1 MTSHSRHSVTG
12 VTLPHLFRPSE
23 IAEALGVSEWWVK
36 EQARR
41 GRIPCTRP
49 AGAYRFTAEHFAEI
63 VQFFEERPSRSQ
75 PPVGTTAV
83 ARRPRRPRRSAPVA
97 VNRLQAKRPRRVEQ
111 AEPGIAVA

>member
-1 MTSHSRHSVTG
+1 MTSHTSHG
-12 VTLPHLFRPSE
+12 VTAVTVLPHLFRPAQ

-63 VQFFEERPSRSQ
+63 VQLFEERPTRHPRAAEVRPRARARAHRAAPEQ
-75 PPVGTTAV
+75 TPAGLV
-83 ARRPRRPRRSAPVA
+83 ARLPQ
-97 VNRLQAKRPRRVEQ
+97 RLRQAAQ
-111 AEPGIAVA
+111 LATAG

>member
-1 MTSHSRHSVTG
+1 MTSHSRHSVTA
-12 VTLPHLFRPSE
+12 VTALPYLFRPAE

-63 VQFFEERPSRSQ
+63 VELFEERPKRHPKAVSVGSAPRGRGSRS
-75 PPVGTTAV
+75 PETPTRLV
-83 ARRPRRPRRSAPVA
+83 ARPPRRLR
-97 VNRLQAKRPRRVEQ
+97 QAQ
-111 AEPGIAVA
+111 TLAAAG

>member
-1 MTSHSRHSVTG
+1 MTSHSRHSVTA
-12 VTLPHLFRPSE
+12 VTTLPHLFRPSE

-63 VQFFEERPSRSQ
+63 VELFEERPKRH
-75 PPVGTTAV
+75 PKAV
-83 ARRPRRPRRSAPVA
+83 AVGGAPRNRQTRSPKTSTRLVARPPRRLRQAQTLAA
-97 VNRLQAKRPRRVEQ
+97 V
-111 AEPGIAVA
+111 